1 MEQKKH
7 GTAEH
12 VEQENGRRK
21 KISVNFMKNRMHIAQ
36 KHKIKIVKMLKMTKK
51 YGKFVTLGELST
63 MIQIWNRFHKTKCRN
78 GNNANVERKAV
89 GKAFR
94 EIRREL

>member
-1 MEQKKH
+1 M
-7 GTAEH
+7 
-12 VEQENGRRK
+12 
-21 KISVNFMKNRMHIAQ
+21 
-36 KHKIKIVKMLKMTKK
+36 
-51 YGKFVTLGELST
+51 TLGELST

-94 EIRREL
+94 EIRREQKNVIAENGRQWKIEKSALVLAAVHPADSCTDLADRFCLLSNVRPDHRL